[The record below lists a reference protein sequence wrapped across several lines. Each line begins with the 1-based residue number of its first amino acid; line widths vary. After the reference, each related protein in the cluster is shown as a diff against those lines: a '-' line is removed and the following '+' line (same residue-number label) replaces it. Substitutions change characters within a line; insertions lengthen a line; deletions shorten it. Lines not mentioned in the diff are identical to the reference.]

1 MSSPLSLTFTRHG
14 EGRSGSRSSRGLAIA
29 VGALVLVLLVSV
41 SVSASPRATPTVIA
55 SIDQYVAEE
64 MGELHIPGLALALI
78 VDGKL
83 AYERGYGVA
92 DPSGRPVTPHTPFII
107 GSTSKQFTGIAI
119 EQLVRTGRI
128 ELDAPF
134 ARYVPWFAAGPSDP
148 RARITIRELL
158 SHTSGLS
165 GRNGADDNLLED
177 GGPADTL
184 EANARRLAG
193 EALGAAPGS
202 RFEYRDANYNLLGYL
217 IEVVSGQ
224 PYATYMQQ
232 HVFGPLGLHDTYTDK
247 AAAEADGLAAG
258 YYRWFDLVAVPT
270 PMPYPRSGLPSGYLI
285 SSAHDLATLA
295 LAHLGRVPAEQTDI
309 DTALLAATRAPLTQ
323 VDQSIGYAAGW
334 WVHPFWHD
342 TEVGQ
347 DPNDP
352 TLPLAYEHGGTAR
365 TYRTFIEFVPDARF
379 ALVLAM
385 NTTDEVVQSRWG
397 YLSGG
402 IERLALG
409 RQPFSPT
416 ATESPLRQHAKLIY
430 VLALVLQLA
439 VSAWSLR
446 ARRRRRLAL
455 GAAIAVNL
463 PVLAL
468 ELGYA
473 PLEAGSTLLVVVR
486 LSPDLGL
493 MTVASVVV
501 AMVWVIGQIRG
512 PLVRARGLISARR
525 SSSASG
531 GL

>member
-1 MSSPLSLTFTRHG
+1 M
-14 EGRSGSRSSRGLAIA
+14 AIA
-29 VGALVLVLLVSV
+29 VGTAVLVLLVSG
-41 SVSASPRATPTVIA
+41 SVSAAPRVTPTVIA
-55 SIDQYVAEE
+55 SIDQYVAEQ
-64 MGELHIPGLALALI
+64 MAELHIPGLALALI

-92 DPSGRPVTPHTPFII
+92 DPSGRPVTAHTPFII

-119 EQLVRTGRI
+119 QQLVRAGRI
-128 ELDAPF
+128 DLDAPF
-134 ARYVPWFAAGPSDP
+134 ASYVPWFGADPSDP
-148 RARITIRELL
+148 HTQITIRELL

-177 GGPADTL
+177 GGPDDTL
-184 EANARRLAG
+184 DANARRLAG

-217 IEVVSGQ
+217 IEAVSGQ
-224 PYATYMQQ
+224 PYASYMQQ
-232 HVFGPLGLHDTYTDK
+232 HVFAPLGLHDTYTDK
-247 AAAEADGLAAG
+247 AAAQAAGLADGF
-258 YYRWFDLVAVPT
+258 YRWFDLVAVPT

-285 SSAHDLATLA
+285 SSADDLATLA
-295 LAHLGRVPAEQTDI
+295 LAHLGRVPAGQTDI
-309 DTALLAATRAPLTQ
+309 DRALFAATRAPLTQ
-323 VDQSIGYAAGW
+323 VDASVGYAAGW

-365 TYRTFIEFVPDARF
+365 TYRTFIEFVPDAGF
-379 ALVLAM
+379 GLVLAM

-402 IERLALG
+402 IERLVLG
-409 RQPFSPT
+409 RRPGTPMIS
-416 ATESPLRQHAKLIY
+416 ESPLRQYGKLTY
-430 VLALVLQLA
+430 LVALILQLA
-439 VSAWSLR
+439 ASAWSLR

-455 GAAIAVNL
+455 GAALAVNL
-463 PVLAL
+463 AVLAL
-468 ELGYA
+468 ELVYA

-501 AMVWVIGQIRG
+501 AMVWVVWQIRG
-512 PLVRARGLISARR
+512 QFTRARGVISARR